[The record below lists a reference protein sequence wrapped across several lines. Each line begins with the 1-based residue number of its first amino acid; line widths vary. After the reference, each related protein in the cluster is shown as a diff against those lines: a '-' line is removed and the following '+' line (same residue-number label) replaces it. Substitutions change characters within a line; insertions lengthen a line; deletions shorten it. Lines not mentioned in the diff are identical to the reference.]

1 MSELQIDILIKKYL
15 SKSRMMQIA
24 TVDNGQPWICTV
36 YYVEDE
42 GLNLYW
48 LSLPTRRHSQE
59 IAKQSK
65 VAVAIPVK
73 FDKNPIIGIQVEGT
87 AEAIKSAGEIAKVMK
102 KYVAKYDSGK
112 QFYDNFIAGKNEHWL
127 YRFTPKSFVLFD
139 EVTFK
144 DNTRKEWKVGE

>member
-1 MSELQIDILIKKYL
+1 MELKNLIKKYL

-42 GLNLYW
+42 DLNLYW
-48 LSLPTRRHSQE
+48 LSWPTRRHSQE
-59 IAKQSK
+59 IKKLNKIAI
-65 VAVAIPVK
+65 AVPVK
-73 FDKNPIIGIQVEGT
+73 LDKPVIGIQAEGT
-87 AEAIKSAGEIAKVMK
+87 AKVAKEKEEVAKVMK
-102 KYVAKYDSGK
+102 LYVKKYGSGK

-127 YRFTPKSFVLFD
+127 YRFTPSNFVLFD

-144 DNTRKEWKVGE
+144 DDTRKELQV

>member
-42 GLNLYW
+42 DLNLYW

-59 IAKQSK
+59 IEKHNKIAI
-65 VAVAIPVK
+65 AVPVK
-73 FDKNPIIGIQVEGT
+73 FDKPVVGIQAEGT
-87 AEAIKSAGEIAKVMK
+87 AEAIKSAGEIANNFMTILLREKMSTGCIGLRQKVLYYLMK
-102 KYVAKYDSGK
+102 
-112 QFYDNFIAGKNEHWL
+112 
-127 YRFTPKSFVLFD
+127 
-139 EVTFK
+139 
-144 DNTRKEWKVGE
+144 

>member
-1 MSELQIDILIKKYL
+1 MRSQMEPKDLIKKYL

-42 GLNLYW
+42 DLNLYW
-48 LSLPTRRHSQE
+48 LSLPARRHSEE

-73 FDKNPIIGIQVEGT
+73 FDKPVTGIQAEGI
-87 AEAIKSAGEIAKVMK
+87 AEVVKAKEEVAEVMK
-102 KYVAKYDSGK
+102 LYVAKYDSGK